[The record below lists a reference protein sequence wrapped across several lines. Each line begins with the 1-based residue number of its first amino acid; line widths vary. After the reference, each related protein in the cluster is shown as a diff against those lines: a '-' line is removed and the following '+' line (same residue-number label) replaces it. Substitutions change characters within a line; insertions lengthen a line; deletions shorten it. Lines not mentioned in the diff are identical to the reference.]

1 MFKHIS
7 IRSQLI
13 SVIGFL
19 SLLLLGVG
27 GLGLSNLYSANNAML
42 TLYEQRL
49 IPLGQLDTVVR
60 LLTRSQLEVT
70 LGLTGDP
77 GEASKEMDRVGQD
90 IARIGEVWDAYRTGL
105 AGAEEIALA
114 DRFAASSKKFIED
127 GLKPGVVA
135 IRAENQ
141 LRATE
146 IVHGQLRTLFVPV
159 RASINALMKFE
170 AEAGKREYQR
180 SQARFATVRTVLIGV
195 TLLGLLLAAAIGFWI
210 IRAVTIPLNRAV
222 LLAQSVAAGDLTQR
236 IEVAALNE
244 TGKLSLA
251 LREMN
256 AALTRIVSQVRAGT
270 ETIATAS
277 SQISAGNHDLSVRT
291 EQQAGTL
298 EETASS
304 MEELTA
310 TVRQNADNAGKANE
324 LALSASDTASRGGAV
339 VAEVVDTMRTISES
353 AGKIVDIIG
362 VIDGIAFQTNILAL
376 NAAVEAAR
384 AGEQGRG
391 FAVVAAEVRNLA
403 QRSAAAAKE
412 IKELINDSVRNV
424 EAGGVLVDR
433 AGVTMSEIVTSVS
446 KVTTIM
452 REIAEA
458 SQEQRA
464 GIEQISQSITQMDTV
479 TQQNAALVEQAGA
492 AAEAMQRQAV
502 ELAAVVSVFRIDATP
517 WLASAERHAEPE
529 ALRLAVNDSPRRQL
543 RQVRADGVR
552 LPR

>member
-170 AEAGKREYQR
+170 AEAGKREYLR